1 MVDCKLDPEVDEAAG
16 HSRKSCNRFQD
27 DNGEGFMAISFAQK
41 EEEEEDDA
49 STLHL

>member
-1 MVDCKLDPEVDEAAG
+1 MKLLATRESLATGSKTTMVRA
-16 HSRKSCNRFQD
+16 
-27 DNGEGFMAISFAQK
+27 FMAISFAQK